1 MNLCRSKGLT
11 CKGDCEG
18 ASGVSLIAQWVVTR
32 AWEECGL
39 ILTVGCG
46 LHLSSS
52 VWQEQPVAPGQFL
65 SGLRDGFLPSD
76 DEGITWLRGQDKG
89 PEFSQCR
96 QDPGCL

>member
-1 MNLCRSKGLT
+1 MVT
-11 CKGDCEG
+11 G
-18 ASGVSLIAQWVVTR
+18 AG
-32 AWEECGL
+32 EECGT

-76 DEGITWLRGQDKG
+76 DEGIALLRGQDKG
-89 PEFSQCR
+89 LSFHGANRTQVVFEGIPIGAPTSMQT
-96 QDPGCL
+96 

>member
-1 MNLCRSKGLT
+1 M
-11 CKGDCEG
+11 
-18 ASGVSLIAQWVVTR
+18 ATR

-39 ILTVGCG
+39 ILIVGCG